1 MIVSWLRLQDV
12 GEAELRSF
20 VSRFLAGEL
29 EPVGSKRSG
38 GKKRARR
45 ERQAQPT
52 SGVPSP
58 APAPAGT
65 GGIPSPA
72 PAPAGIPSPAP
83 MPKEL

>member
-1 MIVSWLRLQDV
+1 MQDV

-58 APAPAGT
+58 APAGT

-72 PAPAGIPSPAP
+72 PAGVPSPAP

>member
-1 MIVSWLRLQDV
+1 MSWLRLQDV

-72 PAPAGIPSPAP
+72 PAGVPSPAP